1 MRKHLPCMRLP
12 SAACFVFCASLVTAA
27 DWPQF
32 LGPQRNGSAGA
43 KESALPAAIP
53 GDLKPLWGK
62 SAGSG
67 FAGPVVVD
75 GRVILFHR
83 EGSDMTTEALDV
95 ATGKP
100 LWRTTYI
107 SDYIDSFG
115 FDNGPR
121 AVPSVAGGRV
131 FTFGPEGRV
140 TALNLS
146 DGKELWNYDTAS
158 ALQSG
163 QGFFGRAPSP
173 LVVGDKVIVA
183 PGGTQ
188 DGKPAGLV
196 ALDAASGKVAWTSVD
211 DEAGYASPV
220 MVDDKRMLAWMR
232 NQLWL
237 VNVAD
242 GSVLAS
248 RKLRSSMDASVNAA
262 TPVACGDDRWLIS
275 AGYGV
280 GAHLVGVMQSSFAEI
295 WQKEDTLDCHY
306 ATPVRVGDHLY
317 GFHGR
322 QESGMKL
329 RCIEVATGKVAW
341 EDDEEVRGGTLI
353 VVKDK
358 LLVFTEMGEL
368 WVVRASP
375 AKYEKL
381 TAVQVTRAGHRCH
394 AAFADGVL
402 YLRDAEKLVA
412 LKLN

>member
-1 MRKHLPCMRLP
+1 M
-12 SAACFVFCASLVTAA
+12 SAA

-32 LGPQRNGSAGA
+32 LGPQRDGHAA
-43 KESALPAAIP
+43 AQEKALPDALP
-53 GDLKPLWGK
+53 SDLKPIWEK

-67 FAGPVVVD
+67 FAGPVVA
-75 GRVILFHR
+75 GGKVILFHR
-83 EGSDMTTEALDV
+83 EGSDMTTEALD
-95 ATGKP
+95 ATTGKP

-107 SDYIDSFG
+107 SDYVDSFG

-121 AVPSVAGGRV
+121 AVPAVAGDQV
-131 FTFGPEGRV
+131 FTFGSEGRV
-140 TALNLS
+140 TAMNLG
-146 DGKELWNYDTAS
+146 DGKERWNYDTAS
-158 ALQSG
+158 ALGSG

-173 LVVGDKVIVA
+173 LVVGGRVIIA
-183 PGGTQ
+183 AGGTL

-196 ALDAASGKVAWTSVD
+196 ALDAASGKVAWTSVE

-220 MVDDKRMLAWMR
+220 MVDDKRLLAWMR

-237 VNVAD
+237 VNAAD

-262 TPVACGDDRWLIS
+262 TPVACGDDRWLVS

-280 GAHLVGVMQSSFAEI
+280 GASLLGVMQSSFAEI

-329 RCIEVATGKVAW
+329 RCIEIATGRVAW
-341 EDDEEVRGGTLI
+341 EDEEEVRGGTLI
-353 VVKDK
+353 VIKDK

-368 WVVRASP
+368 WLVRASP

-381 TAVQVTRAGHRCH
+381 SALQVTRAGHRCH

-412 LKLN
+412 LRLN